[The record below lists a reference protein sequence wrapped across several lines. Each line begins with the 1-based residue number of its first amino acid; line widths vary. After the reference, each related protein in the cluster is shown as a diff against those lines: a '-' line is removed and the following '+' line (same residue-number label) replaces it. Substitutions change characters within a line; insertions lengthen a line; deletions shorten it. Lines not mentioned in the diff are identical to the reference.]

1 MLQIRVGNPV
11 WEAPQIAVRRRPPE
25 RQLLTALRSH
35 LCYSPTCMSNLRVGL
50 AGYGG
55 WAREAYVPAIQRAGS
70 ADIVAAAAVSSA
82 TRDRIRIELGAEV
95 RVYEGFA
102 ALLKDPDLDAVFIAL
117 PDSQH
122 EAAISAAIESGQP
135 FFYEPPVAESLDRI
149 RPMLGRLLA
158 TPQITQAD
166 MELRFI
172 PVVNRA
178 AQLVAEGA
186 IGKPRTASIRMRASW
201 KPAPHAQISLM
212 HSLVAWYV
220 DALDRVLGRSA
231 QRVLVQ
237 DGRGT
242 PGRMQGYTLVQLD
255 YGGIWGTFD
264 ASIVSVCSEPET
276 QIEVC
281 GEDGDL
287 VEDLFRGELRVRT
300 KAESQWRTELVPA
313 LQPHVGW
320 PGMHECVADFL
331 DAVASNGA
339 TGADPGALAQAHL
352 VGLAGEASIDSGTW
366 AQVEPVRNLPH
377 GD

>member
-1 MLQIRVGNPV
+1 
-11 WEAPQIAVRRRPPE
+11 
-25 RQLLTALRSH
+25 
-35 LCYSPTCMSNLRVGL
+35 MSKLRVGL

-55 WAREAYVPAIQRAGS
+55 WTREAYVPAIQRAGS
-70 ADIVAAAAVSSA
+70 ADIVAAAAISA
-82 TRDRIRIELGAEV
+82 ITRERIGAELGAEV
-95 RVYEGFA
+95 RVYSGFQV
-102 ALLKDPDLDAVFIAL
+102 LLDDPDLDAVFIGL

-122 EAAISAAIESGQP
+122 ESAILAAIESGKP
-135 FFYEPPVAESLDRI
+135 FFYEPPVAASLDRI
-149 RPMLGRLLA
+149 RPVLGRLLQ

-178 AQLVAEGA
+178 AQLVAEGT
-186 IGKPRTASIRMRASW
+186 IGEPRTASIRMRASW
-201 KPAPHAQISLM
+201 RPDPESQISLM

-231 QRVLVQ
+231 DRVLVQ

-242 PGRMQGYTLVQLD
+242 PGRMQGYTLVQFD

-264 ASIVSVCSEPET
+264 GSISSVCAEPET
-276 QIEVC
+276 QIEIC

-287 VEDLFRGELRVRT
+287 VADLFSGELRVRT
-300 KAESQWRTELVPA
+300 KAASRWRSELVPA

-331 DAVASNGA
+331 GAVANDGS
-339 TGADPGALAQAHL
+339 TGADVEALAQAHL

-366 AQVEPVRNLPH
+366 AQVERVEDLAQ

>member
-1 MLQIRVGNPV
+1 
-11 WEAPQIAVRRRPPE
+11 
-25 RQLLTALRSH
+25 
-35 LCYSPTCMSNLRVGL
+35 MSKLRVGL

-55 WAREAYVPAIQRAGS
+55 WTREAYVPAIQRAGS

-82 TRDRIRIELGAEV
+82 TREQIGTELGSEV
-95 RVYEGFA
+95 RVYSGFE
-102 ALLKDPDLDAVFIAL
+102 ALLDDPDLDAVFVAL
-117 PDSQH
+117 PDNQH
-122 EAAISAAIESGQP
+122 EAAILAAIESGKP

-149 RPMLGRLLA
+149 RPVLGRLLA

-186 IGKPRTASIRMRASW
+186 IGEPRTASIRMRASW
-201 KPAPHAQISLM
+201 NPAPHSQISLM

-220 DALDRVLGRSA
+220 DALDRVVGRPA
-231 QRVLVQ
+231 ERVLVQ

-242 PGRMQGYTLVQLD
+242 SGRMQGYTLVQLD

-264 ASIVSVCSEPET
+264 ASISSVCSEPET
-276 QIEVC
+276 QIEVS

-287 VEDLFRGELRVRT
+287 VEDLFTGELRVRT
-300 KAESQWRTELVPA
+300 QTERRWRSELVPA

-331 DAVASNGA
+331 DAVANDGS
-339 TGADPGALAQAHL
+339 TGADTTALAQAHL
-352 VGLAGEASIDSGTW
+352 VGLAGEVSIDSGTW
-366 AQVEPVRNLPH
+366 AQVERVEDLAQRN
-377 GD
+377 

>member
-1 MLQIRVGNPV
+1 
-11 WEAPQIAVRRRPPE
+11 
-25 RQLLTALRSH
+25 
-35 LCYSPTCMSNLRVGL
+35 MSKLKVGL

-82 TRDRIRIELGAEV
+82 TQERIGAELGSEV
-95 RVYEGFA
+95 RVHDGFE
-102 ALLKDPDLDAVFIAL
+102 ALLKDADLDAVFIAV
-117 PDSQH
+117 PDRQH
-122 EAAISAAIESGQP
+122 EAAIFAAIESGKP
-135 FFYEPPVAESLDRI
+135 FFYELPVAESLDRI
-149 RPMLGRLLA
+149 RSVLGRLLA

-186 IGKPRTASIRMRASW
+186 IGEPRTASIRMRASW

-220 DALDRVLGRSA
+220 DALDRVMGRPA
-231 QRVLVQ
+231 KRVLVQ
-237 DGRGT
+237 DGRGA

-264 ASIVSVCSEPET
+264 ASISSVCSEPET

-287 VEDLFRGELRVRT
+287 VEDLFTGELRLRT
-300 KAESQWRTELVPA
+300 KAESEWRSELVPA

-331 DAVASNGA
+331 DAVANNGS
-339 TGADPGALAQAHL
+339 TGADAAALAQAHL

-366 AQVEPVRNLPH
+366 ARVERVKDLT
-377 GD
+377 

>member
-1 MLQIRVGNPV
+1 MLQ
-11 WEAPQIAVRRRPPE
+11 
-25 RQLLTALRSH
+25 
-35 LCYSPTCMSNLRVGL
+35 SPGMSRLRVGL

-55 WAREAYVPAIQRAGS
+55 WTREAYVPAIQRAGF
-70 ADIVAAAAVSSA
+70 ADIVAAAALSSA
-82 TRDRIRIELGAEV
+82 TRERIGTELGSEV
-95 RVYEGFA
+95 RLYTGFE
-102 ALLKDPDLDAVFIAL
+102 ALLEDPSLDAVFLAL
-117 PDSQH
+117 PDNQH
-122 EAAISAAIESGQP
+122 EAAILAAIDSGKP

-149 RPMLGRLLA
+149 RPVLGRLLA
-158 TPQITQAD
+158 APQVTQAD

-186 IGKPRTASIRMRASW
+186 IGEPRTASIRMRASW
-201 KPAPHAQISLM
+201 KPAPDSQISLM

-220 DALDRVLGRSA
+220 DALDRVVGRSA
-231 QRVLVQ
+231 ERVLVQ

-242 PGRMQGYTLVQLD
+242 PGRMQGYTLAQLD

-264 ASIVSVCSEPET
+264 ASITSACSEPET

-287 VEDLFRGELRVRT
+287 VEDLFTGELKLRT
-300 KAESQWRTELVPA
+300 KAESQWRSELVPA

-320 PGMHECVADFL
+320 PGMHECVSDFL
-331 DAVASNGA
+331 AAVANGGS
-339 TGADPGALAQAHL
+339 TGAGTAALAQAHL

-366 AQVEPVRNLPH
+366 VQVERVEDLAQR
-377 GD
+377 G

>member
-1 MLQIRVGNPV
+1 
-11 WEAPQIAVRRRPPE
+11 
-25 RQLLTALRSH
+25 
-35 LCYSPTCMSNLRVGL
+35 LRVGL

-55 WAREAYVPAIQRAGS
+55 WTREAYVPAIQRAGS
-70 ADIVAAAAVSSA
+70 ADIVAAAALSSA
-82 TRDRIRIELGAEV
+82 TRERIGTELGSEV
-95 RVYEGFA
+95 RLYTGFEG
-102 ALLKDPDLDAVFIAL
+102 LLEDPSLDAVFLAL
-117 PDSQH
+117 PDNQH
-122 EAAISAAIESGQP
+122 EAAILTAIDSGKP

-149 RPMLGRLLA
+149 RPVLGRLLA
-158 TPQITQAD
+158 APQITQAD

-186 IGKPRTASIRMRASW
+186 IGEPRTASIRMRASW
-201 KPAPHAQISLM
+201 QPAPDSQISLM

-220 DALDRVLGRSA
+220 DALDRVVGRSA
-231 QRVLVQ
+231 ERVLVQ

-242 PGRMQGYTLVQLD
+242 PGRMQGYTLAQLD

-264 ASIVSVCSEPET
+264 ASITSACSEPET

-287 VEDLFRGELRVRT
+287 VEDLFTGELKLRT
-300 KAESQWRTELVPA
+300 KAESQWRSELVPA

-320 PGMHECVADFL
+320 PGMHECVSDFL
-331 DAVASNGA
+331 DAVANGGS
-339 TGADPGALAQAHL
+339 TGADTAALAQAHL

-366 AQVEPVRNLPH
+366 VQVERVEDLVQR
-377 GD
+377 G

>member
-1 MLQIRVGNPV
+1 MLQSLG
-11 WEAPQIAVRRRPPE
+11 
-25 RQLLTALRSH
+25 
-35 LCYSPTCMSNLRVGL
+35 MSKLRVGL

-55 WAREAYVPAIQRAGS
+55 WTREAYVPAIQRAGF
-70 ADIVAAAAVSSA
+70 ADIVAAAALSSA
-82 TRDRIRIELGAEV
+82 TRERIGTELGSEV
-95 RVYEGFA
+95 RLYTGFEG
-102 ALLKDPDLDAVFIAL
+102 LLEDPSLDAVFLAL
-117 PDSQH
+117 PDNQH
-122 EAAISAAIESGQP
+122 EAAILTAIDSGKP

-149 RPMLGRLLA
+149 RPVLGRLLA
-158 TPQITQAD
+158 APQITQAD

-186 IGKPRTASIRMRASW
+186 IGEPRTASIRMRASW
-201 KPAPHAQISLM
+201 QPAPDSQISLM

-220 DALDRVLGRSA
+220 DALDRVVGRSA
-231 QRVLVQ
+231 ERVLVQ

-242 PGRMQGYTLVQLD
+242 PGRMQGYTLAQLD

-264 ASIVSVCSEPET
+264 ASITSACSEPET

-287 VEDLFRGELRVRT
+287 VEDLFTGELKLRT
-300 KAESQWRTELVPA
+300 KAESQWRSELVPA

-320 PGMHECVADFL
+320 PGMHECVSDFL
-331 DAVASNGA
+331 DAVANGGS
-339 TGADPGALAQAHL
+339 TGADTAALAQAHL

-366 AQVEPVRNLPH
+366 VQVERVEDLAQR
-377 GD
+377 G

>member
-1 MLQIRVGNPV
+1 MLQSLG
-11 WEAPQIAVRRRPPE
+11 
-25 RQLLTALRSH
+25 
-35 LCYSPTCMSNLRVGL
+35 MSKLRVGL

-55 WAREAYVPAIQRAGS
+55 WTREAYVPAIQRAGS
-70 ADIVAAAAVSSA
+70 ADIVAAAALSSA
-82 TRDRIRIELGAEV
+82 TRERIGTELGSEV
-95 RVYEGFA
+95 RLYTGFEG
-102 ALLKDPDLDAVFIAL
+102 LLEDPSLDAVFLAL
-117 PDSQH
+117 PDNQH
-122 EAAISAAIESGQP
+122 EAAILTAIDSGKP

-149 RPMLGRLLA
+149 RPVLGRLLA
-158 TPQITQAD
+158 APQITQAD

-186 IGKPRTASIRMRASW
+186 IGEPRTASIRMRASW
-201 KPAPHAQISLM
+201 QPAPDSQISLM

-220 DALDRVLGRSA
+220 DALDRVVGRSA
-231 QRVLVQ
+231 ERVLVQ

-242 PGRMQGYTLVQLD
+242 PGRMQGYTLAQLD

-264 ASIVSVCSEPET
+264 ASITSACSEPET

-287 VEDLFRGELRVRT
+287 VEDLFTGELKLRT
-300 KAESQWRTELVPA
+300 KAESQWRSELVPA

-320 PGMHECVADFL
+320 PGMHECVSDFL
-331 DAVASNGA
+331 DAVANGGS
-339 TGADPGALAQAHL
+339 TGADTAALAQAHL

-366 AQVEPVRNLPH
+366 VQVERVEDLVQR
-377 GD
+377 G

>member
-1 MLQIRVGNPV
+1 MSK
-11 WEAPQIAVRRRPPE
+11 
-25 RQLLTALRSH
+25 LR
-35 LCYSPTCMSNLRVGL
+35 LGL

-55 WAREAYVPAIQRAGS
+55 WTREAYVPAIQCSGS
-70 ADIVAAAAVSSA
+70 ADIVAAAAVSWA
-82 TRDRIRIELGAEV
+82 TRQRIGAELGAGV
-95 RVYEGFA
+95 RIYEGFE
-102 ALLKDPDLDAVFIAL
+102 ALLEDPDLDAVFLAL
-117 PDSQH
+117 PDSRH
-122 EAAISAAIESGQP
+122 EAAILAAIESGKP

-149 RPMLGRLLA
+149 RPVLARLLEA
-158 TPQITQAD
+158 PQITQAD

-172 PVVNRA
+172 PVVNRV

-186 IGKPRTASIRMRASW
+186 IGEPRTASIRMRASW
-201 KPAPHAQISLM
+201 KPAAHAQISLM

-220 DALDRVLGRSA
+220 DALDRVVGRSA
-231 QRVLVQ
+231 ERVLVQ

-264 ASIVSVCSEPET
+264 ASISSVCSEPET

-281 GEDGDL
+281 GEEGDL
-287 VEDLFRGELRVRT
+287 VEDLFTGELRVRT
-300 KAESQWRTELVPA
+300 KAESQWRSEFVPA

-331 DAVASNGA
+331 DAVANNGS
-339 TGADPGALAQAHL
+339 TGADAVALAQAHL
-352 VGLAGEASIDSGTW
+352 VGLAGEASLDSGTW
-366 AQVEPVRNLPH
+366 AQVERVEDLAQ